1 VSYGSTTTFTV
12 TPNTGY
18 TASVSGCNGS
28 LSGNTY
34 TTGPVNAPCQVVATF
49 TPTPTATAPVV
60 TTPVL
65 PDAIVDVPYAVFL
78 TAIGGQY
85 PYTYTATGLPPGL
98 AFSAEGTLS
107 GTPTTSGAFAL
118 RVTVT
123 DALQRSSSRD
133 YRLTV
138 SAGLALLTAA
148 LPDALVNA
156 PYMQTLAAV
165 GGQPPYLFTAVGLP
179 MALNLTPSGVLSG
192 TPVEDRQTTVQ
203 LTVTDALNQ
212 RATKDLVFTV
222 RNLTFTQP
230 NPEQPA
236 QNISGAVKACPTAD
250 ISTRTLQL
258 GDPDAPAT
266 GPNGV
271 SLPYGLLE
279 ITVTGCQPGQT
290 VLALTTVYPEPLPP
304 GTQYWKYGRTRDNA
318 EPHWYVLP
326 GAIIQGNAITLVI
339 VDGDIGDSD
348 LSVDG
353 NILDPGGPGIT
364 LNTIDGPAPAVLP
377 IGEPYRADFQIR
389 CDQGRCPT
397 ASAYDWSLAVGAL
410 PDGLAL
416 TGNGATAILAG
427 VPTRMG
433 SYSFTV
439 QVLARDASPIP
450 TQKTYTVRIADG
462 GPDPA
467 ATTLI
472 THYYVSI
479 LEREPEADGLAFWQ
493 GLIADRQA
501 QGIDVKPVFR
511 DMANFFFNSPEY
523 LGRNTT
529 DRQFITNLY
538 LTFFQREPDEGGYA
552 FWLEQLASGMARNT
566 AMAGFLYSPEFTAF
580 MQNLGF

>member
-1 VSYGSTTTFTV
+1 
-12 TPNTGY
+12 
-18 TASVSGCNGS
+18 
-28 LSGNTY
+28 
-34 TTGPVNAPCQVVATF
+34 
-49 TPTPTATAPVV
+49 
-60 TTPVL
+60 
-65 PDAIVDVPYAVFL
+65 
-78 TAIGGQY
+78 
-85 PYTYTATGLPPGL
+85 
-98 AFSAEGTLS
+98 
-107 GTPTTSGAFAL
+107 
-118 RVTVT
+118 VTVT

-156 PYMQTLAAV
+156 PYTQTLAAV

-179 MALNLTPSGVLSG
+179 TALNLTPTGVLSG

-212 RATKDLVFTV
+212 RATKDMVLTV
-222 RNLTFTQP
+222 RDFTFSEP
-230 NPEQPA
+230 NPEQPD
-236 QNISGAVKACPTAD
+236 QTINGAAESCPAANV
-250 ISTRTLQL
+250 STRTLQL
-258 GDPDAPAT
+258 GDPGAPVT
-266 GPNGV
+266 GPDGV
-271 SLPYGLLE
+271 TLLYGLLE

-304 GTQYWKYGRTRDNA
+304 DAQYWKYGRTRDNE

-377 IGEPYRADFQIR
+377 IGQPYRADFQVR

-397 ASAYDWSLAVGAL
+397 ASAYDWSLAAGAL
-410 PDGLAL
+410 PDGLTL
-416 TGNGATAILAG
+416 TGNGATATLTG

-433 SYSFTV
+433 SYPFTV

-450 TQKTYTVRIADG
+450 TQKTYTVRITDG

-479 LEREPEADGLAFWQ
+479 LEREPEAGGLAFWQ
-493 GLIADRQA
+493 GLIAEKQA
-501 QGIDVKPVFR
+501 TGEDVKPVFR
-511 DMANFFFNSPEY
+511 WMAEFFFFSPEY
-523 LGRNTT
+523 LGRHTT

-538 LTFFQREPDEGGYA
+538 LTFFQRTPDEGGYA
-552 FWLEQLASGMARNT
+552 WWLDQLANGMARNT
-566 AMAGFLYSPEFTAF
+566 AMAGFLYSPEFTDF
-580 MQNLGF
+580 MWGLGF